1 MTTLY
6 NCHTDG
12 DEYRIT
18 KFIDGN
24 PESSYLLSHAEC
36 QCPAGSRPTCR
47 HRQMLPE
54 FISRQIIDTH
64 WFLDWDDGKICCD
77 FEGAPWPVI
86 KLESASAEGDALL
99 EPKPLCIDEGCPQSG
114 TDHICITPQPAPLW
128 RRI

>member
-1 MTTLY
+1 MILY

-47 HRQMLPE
+47 HRQMLPV
-54 FISRQIIDTH
+54 FLNSGIVDTH
-64 WFLDWDDGKICCD
+64 LFLNWDNGHYTCD
-77 FEGAPWPVI
+77 FEGNPTP
-86 KLESASAEGDALL
+86 LPSSLASAEGDALL
-99 EPKPLCIDEGCPQSG
+99 EPEPLCIDEGCPQSG
-114 TDHICITPQPAPLW
+114 TDHICTTPQPAPLW

>member
-1 MTTLY
+1 MILY

-47 HRQMLPE
+47 HRQMLPHM
-54 FISRQIIDTH
+54 IQCDVVNTH
-64 WFLDWDDGKICCD
+64 WFYNFDAGLIVD
-77 FEGAPWPVI
+77 FEGKSRVAH
-86 KLESASAEGDALL
+86 SMAGAEGDALL
-99 EPKPLCIDEGCPQSG
+99 EPKPS
-114 TDHICITPQPAPLW
+114 CITPQPAPLW